1 MEDNITNMRLAEIAD
16 GWLVLD
22 FNSDIE
28 EYIITLEY
36 HNGDLIEMHR
46 YSKWTTAYKKF
57 NSLAEK
63 LA

>member
-1 MEDNITNMRLAEIAD
+1 MAENIRAAEIAD
-16 GWLVLD
+16 GWLIMD
-22 FNSDIE
+22 FHSSTQ
-28 EYIITLEY
+28 EYVITIEY
-36 HNGDLIEMHR
+36 HDGSEIEMHR